1 MLACK
6 NEHKVNEKNIK
17 VTRRVVKEFISRIS
31 NNADKKKEIVEKMK
45 EEALA
50 VNTLLGKC
58 ETVNNFMNI
67 YGYFYIL
74 ISELSLKF
82 DDQVDHLI
90 KHLELGKDQLEL
102 REKIC
107 LSLNSIFKQFWNDK
121 GN

>member
-17 VTRRVVKEFISRIS
+17 VTRREVKEFISRIS

-58 ETVNNFMNI
+58 ETVNNFQNI
-67 YGYFYIL
+67 YGCFYI
-74 ISELSLKF
+74 F
-82 DDQVDHLI
+82 NQ
-90 KHLELGKDQLEL
+90 
-102 REKIC
+102 
-107 LSLNSIFKQFWNDK
+107 
-121 GN
+121 